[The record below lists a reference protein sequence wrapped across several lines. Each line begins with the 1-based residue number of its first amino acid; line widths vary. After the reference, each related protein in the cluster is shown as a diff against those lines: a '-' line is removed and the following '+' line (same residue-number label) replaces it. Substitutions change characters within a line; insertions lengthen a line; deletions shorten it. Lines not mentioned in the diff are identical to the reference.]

1 MKTDYELL
9 NAQLKALTDHVP
21 HLIANLANASALL
34 YETLPDINW
43 AGFYILEADTLIL
56 GPFQG
61 KTACIEIHAGKGVCG
76 KAVETNSVQCIRNVH
91 EFPGHIACDT
101 ASNSEIVIPLHLG
114 DKIWGVLDID
124 SSILSRFDAD
134 DVQGL
139 KNYAKII
146 EEMINIINKND
157 GGKVMNSIFHRVS
170 IRKFKD
176 QPVEPEKITEI
187 LRAGMQAPSAGNQQP
202 WEFYVVTDKEKIEA
216 LSKAHLYAGCA
227 AGAPVVI
234 VPVYRT
240 QNLYFPQYAQIDL
253 AIAQENMWLMTDAL
267 GLGGTWLGIAPLEDR
282 MAIVNEILDLP
293 GDLQAYSLF
302 PLGYPAETKE
312 QQNRFDESRIH
323 YVDKSKGVS
332 TKYDK
337 L

>member
-1 MKTDYELL
+1 
-9 NAQLKALTDHVP
+9 
-21 HLIANLANASALL
+21 
-34 YETLPDINW
+34 
-43 AGFYILEADTLIL
+43 
-56 GPFQG
+56 
-61 KTACIEIHAGKGVCG
+61 
-76 KAVETNSVQCIRNVH
+76 
-91 EFPGHIACDT
+91 
-101 ASNSEIVIPLHLG
+101 
-114 DKIWGVLDID
+114 
-124 SSILSRFDAD
+124 
-134 DVQGL
+134 
-139 KNYAKII
+139 
-146 EEMINIINKND
+146 
-157 GGKVMNSIFHRVS
+157 MNSIYHRVS

-176 QPVEPEKITEI
+176 QPVEAEKITEI

-267 GLGGTWLGIAPLEDR
+267 GLGGTWLGIAPIEDR

-293 GDLQAYSLF
+293 EDLQAYSLF

-332 TKYDK
+332 TKHDK